1 MCMLIAIGF
10 VLRVYGGGFLIGV
23 VPTVWIVACTLLLA
37 LFLALAKRRDD
48 IVRGMEAGHRPSL
61 AGYNAPFL
69 DTAIAIVLA
78 ALLVCYLLYTT
89 QPQNMARLH
98 SDKLFLTV
106 PFVIA
111 GVLRYLQI
119 TIVEHRSGSPTR
131 LAVTRPLP
139 AAGHPRLDRRPSPC
153 SSMSEPGWK
162 RSVFRGWGRLAG
174 AEMLAARPERVSEL
188 PAILAAAGAE
198 GIIVHAG
205 GRSYGDS
212 ALNAGGRAILTR
224 RLDRLLEFDPASGLL
239 AAEAG
244 VSFDDLR
251 RLSCRG
257 DSWPRSPPAR
267 PSPRWAG
274 RSPMTCMAR
283 TRTRPAISAAMSNGS
298 I

>member
-1 MCMLIAIGF
+1 MAPIIVLLRPQQWIKNLFVAAPLFFTPAAVSLGAVGQVALGIACFSALASAMYVLNDWCDRESDRQHPLKRLRPLAAGTIGAAPALLLALGLAVAGFAVALLLLPFAFTQLLVGYAGLNIAYSFGLKRIAILDVMLIAIGF

-23 VPTVWIVACTLLLA
+23 LPTVWIIACTLLLA

-48 IVRGMEAGHRPSL
+48 IVRGMEEGHRPSL

-131 LAVTRPLP
+131 LAVS
-139 AAGHPRLDRRPSPC
+139 DR
-153 SSMSEPGWK
+153 
-162 RSVFRGWGRLAG
+162 FL
-174 AEMLAARPERVSEL
+174 
-188 PAILAAAGAE
+188 
-198 GIIVHAG
+198 
-205 GRSYGDS
+205 
-212 ALNAGGRAILTR
+212 
-224 RLDRLLEFDPASGLL
+224 LL
-239 AAEAG
+239 AIIGWLVTFALLIY
-244 VSFDDLR
+244 V
-251 RLSCRG
+251 
-257 DSWPRSPPAR
+257 
-267 PSPRWAG
+267 
-274 RSPMTCMAR
+274 
-283 TRTRPAISAAMSNGS
+283 
-298 I
+298 